1 LEITAVLH
9 TLIQQHKT
17 VSLPQHCF
25 DVILVATANQKQV
38 VCAGLQMELSFDQLG
53 EAVYAS
59 AQVCVAALSEYSD
72 NAAYPHDIFILIFL
86 LKH

>member
-1 LEITAVLH
+1 M
-9 TLIQQHKT
+9 
-17 VSLPQHCF
+17 
-25 DVILVATANQKQV
+25 ILVATANQKQV

-72 NAAYPHDIFILIFL
+72 NAATQTCAEA
-86 LKH
+86 